1 LETGREGMVKRGGAW
16 RESEIRGAERVK
28 SFELDLTIKI
38 EVMVKR
44 RFSNFRSTLAELW
57 FTLPQN

>member
-1 LETGREGMVKRGGAW
+1 MVKRGGAW